1 MANIRQ
7 LKPKEIS
14 CRVQQIS
21 EKGLSLLLYV
31 TSRAGQNLLD
41 EIYGPLGWQRT
52 HTIIGNELYCTISVW
67 DDNKKLWVN
76 KQDVGKESFTE
87 KEKGRASDSFKR
99 ACVNFGIGRELY
111 SAPYIWISSEA
122 VTLKEVKSKNGDIKY
137 TTYDKFSVKS
147 IIYNDMNEIDSIEI
161 INQKLE
167 TVFKKWPTELIGKA
181 KILTIEKQLERT
193 GIDIKK
199 ILDMCGVN
207 SIDRIEE
214 ADYSNVYKKLLASPD
229 KEVS

>member
-1 MANIRQ
+1 MEITRL

-52 HTIIGNELYCTISVW
+52 HSIIGNELYCTISVW
-67 DDNKKLWVN
+67 DNDKKMWVN

-111 SAPYIWISSEA
+111 SAPRIWIPSESVA
-122 VTLKEVKSKNGDIKY
+122 LKEIKIKDKESRY
-137 TTYDKFSVKS
+137 TTYDSFSVKS
-147 IIYNDMNEIDSIEI
+147 ISYNDMNEIDSIEI
-161 INQKLE
+161 INQKLD
-167 TVFKKWPTELIGKA
+167 TVFKKWPTELISNIKA
-181 KILTIEKQLERT
+181 GLIETELQRT
-193 GIDIKK
+193 GINVQK
-199 ILDMCGVN
+199 ILDMCGV
-207 SIDRIEE
+207 SAIQKIEE
-214 ADYSNVYKKLLASPD
+214 RDFQNVYNKLLASKD
-229 KEVS
+229 KGVK

>member
-1 MANIRQ
+1 MEKNRL

-14 CRVQQIS
+14 CRIQQIS

-41 EIYGPLGWQRT
+41 ELYGPLGWQRT
-52 HTIIGNELYCTISVW
+52 HSIIGNELYCTISVW
-67 DDNKKLWVN
+67 DNEKKLWVN

-99 ACVNFGIGRELY
+99 ACVNFGIGREPY
-111 SAPYIWISSEA
+111 SAPRIWIPAES
-122 VTLKEVKSKNGDIKY
+122 VTLKEIKIKDKDSKYI
-137 TTYDKFSVKS
+137 TYDTFTVKS
-147 IIYNDMNEIDSIEI
+147 ITYNDMNEIDSIEI

-167 TVFKKWPTELIGKA
+167 TVFKKWPTELIGKV
-181 KILTIEKQLERT
+181 KVKTIEIQIERT
-193 GIDIKK
+193 GIDIQK

-207 SIDRIEE
+207 SLDRIEE
-214 ADYSNVYKKLLASPD
+214 KDYSNVYKKLLASPD

>member
-1 MANIRQ
+1 MANDRL

-41 EIYGPLGWQRT
+41 ELYGPLGWQRS
-52 HTIIGNELYCTISVW
+52 HSIIGNELYCTISVW
-67 DDNKKLWVN
+67 DNEKKLWVN

-111 SAPYIWISSEA
+111 SAPRIWIPA
-122 VTLKEVKSKNGDIKY
+122 DVVALKEIKIKDKESKY
-137 TTYDKFSVKS
+137 TTYDTFSVKS
-147 IIYNDMNEIDSIEI
+147 ITYNDMNEIDSIEI
-161 INQKLE
+161 INQKLD
-167 TVFKKWPTELIGKA
+167 TVFKKWPTELIGKV
-181 KILTIEKQLERT
+181 KVKTIEIQLQRT
-193 GIDIKK
+193 GIDVQK

-207 SIDRIEE
+207 SLDKIEE
-214 ADYSNVYKKLLASPD
+214 KDYSNVYKKLLASPD